1 MFYMYMSI
9 RYRYNASGMCENPGS
24 VLLTTSYT
32 KNVNFKIDFK
42 VQNLIC
48 LSKLKIT
55 NIRVE
60 NPTLEKAK

>member
-1 MFYMYMSI
+1 MSI

-24 VLLTTSYT
+24 VLLT
-32 KNVNFKIDFK
+32 NFIYKECQLQIDFK